1 VDSGRDG
8 LGDERQEP
16 VQHRRDARPSAAE
29 AVDVVWAM
37 TRPDDYIELVFERGW
52 SAAHYES
59 WLARTLHRLCLQ
71 GSRR

>member
-1 VDSGRDG
+1 
-8 LGDERQEP
+8 
-16 VQHRRDARPSAAE
+16 
-29 AVDVVWAM
+29 M